1 MIEKLLFM
9 NIKAPI
15 IMELIF
21 IVISILVYITTS
33 NTFFI
38 FNFLYIGTAIAVG
51 LFMMGKNNRY
61 ARNLIML
68 AVGCYLFV
76 YVGILGHENLSLSGF
91 WYYLSLGVFEGAV
104 IHFLIAKILGPL
116 LFGRGWCG
124 YACWTAMILDLLPYT
139 TPQNERKNWGYV
151 RYILFVAISCG
162 VCSLFIFKVDN
173 LDSIIFFLF
182 ILGNIIYYI
191 LGIVLA
197 FYLKDNRAFCKYVC
211 PITVFLKISSY
222 FSLLRVKVNE
232 NKCISCGKCVK
243 ACPMDVEM
251 LNNSRKRENGTECI
265 LCLDCVHS
273 CPNDAL
279 KL

>member
-1 MIEKLLFM
+1 MIKKLLFM

-21 IVISILVYITTS
+21 IVISVLIYILTS

-51 LFMMGKNNRY
+51 LYLMGKNNRY

-124 YACWTAMILDLLPYT
+124 YACWTAMILDLLPYK

-162 VCSLFIFKVDN
+162 VCSLFVFKVAN
-173 LDSIIFFLF
+173 LDSIIFYLF

-222 FSLLRVKVNE
+222 FSLLRVEVNE
-232 NKCISCGKCVK
+232 DKCINCGKCVK

>member
-1 MIEKLLFM
+1 MIKKLLFM

>member
-1 MIEKLLFM
+1 M

-162 VCSLFIFKVDN
+162 VCSLFIFKVAN

-191 LGIVLA
+191 LGIALA

>member
-1 MIEKLLFM
+1 M

-15 IMELIF
+15 MMELIF
-21 IVISILVYITTS
+21 IVISVLVYITTS

-51 LFMMGKNNRY
+51 LFMMSKNNIY

-68 AVGCYLFV
+68 AVGGYLFF

-124 YACWTAMILDLLPYT
+124 YACWTAMILDLLPYK

-151 RYILFVAISCG
+151 RYILFAAISCG
-162 VCSLFIFKVDN
+162 VCSLFVFKFAN

-182 ILGNIIYYI
+182 IVGNIIYYI
-191 LGIVLA
+191 LGIALA
-197 FYLKDNRAFCKYVC
+197 FYLKDNRAFCKYIC
-211 PITVFLKISSY
+211 PITVFLKTSSY

-265 LCLDCVHS
+265 LCLNCVHS

>member
-1 MIEKLLFM
+1 M

-38 FNFLYIGTAIAVG
+38 FNFLYIGTAISVG
-51 LFMMGKNNRY
+51 LYMMGKNNRY

-124 YACWTAMILDLLPYT
+124 YACWTAMILDLLPYK

-151 RYILFVAISCG
+151 RYILFAAISCG
-162 VCSLFIFKVDN
+162 VCSLFVFKVAN
-173 LDSIIFFLF
+173 LDSIIFYLF

-222 FSLLRVKVNE
+222 FSLLRVEVNE
-232 NKCISCGKCVK
+232 DKCINCGKCLK

>member
-1 MIEKLLFM
+1 
-9 NIKAPI
+9 
-15 IMELIF
+15 MELIF
-21 IVISILVYITTS
+21 IVISVLIYILTS

-51 LFMMGKNNRY
+51 LYLMGKNNRY

-124 YACWTAMILDLLPYT
+124 YACWTAMILDLLPYK
-139 TPQNERKNWGYV
+139 TP
-151 RYILFVAISCG
+151 CG
-162 VCSLFIFKVDN
+162 VCSLFVFKVAN
-173 LDSIIFFLF
+173 LDSIIFYLF

-222 FSLLRVKVNE
+222 FSLLRVEVNE
-232 NKCISCGKCVK
+232 DKCINCGKCVK